1 MALTNTT
8 LRYGSVTR
16 GFHWLTALLV
26 LTLIPVAIIAE
37 ELPYETS
44 EQLARKAWLFSL
56 HKTLGITVFFVA
68 LLRIVWAISQP
79 KPAPLHADRKFE
91 TLLAETA
98 HWLLY
103 GSLVLSPLSG
113 WIHHASTS
121 GFAPIWW
128 PFGQSLPLVPKS
140 EYVAAVTGG
149 LHWVFGVVMIFTLLA
164 HIAGALKHHLI
175 DKDATLRRMLGRPAD
190 IPALIP
196 TSHGAAPILCAIAIW
211 AGTLALGSVL
221 GVYSEESETVASA
234 SLEDVV
240 SEWTVQNGEIA
251 ITVTQFGSE
260 VTGRFADWTAS
271 IDYDDNV
278 MTGLA
283 GSVAAVISIGSL
295 TLGSVTDQAMGPDF
309 FDVSTFPTA
318 TYTADLIKG
327 VDGFTAEGMLVI
339 KDQSAP
345 LSMPFSLLIEGDSAQ
360 MLASLTLDR
369 RTFGIGDNMDDESSL
384 AFDVGVDITLV
395 ATRTESSD

>member
-1 MALTNTT
+1 M
-8 LRYGSVTR
+8 
-16 GFHWLTALLV
+16 
-26 LTLIPVAIIAE
+26 
-37 ELPYETS
+37 
-44 EQLARKAWLFSL
+44 
-56 HKTLGITVFFVA
+56 
-68 LLRIVWAISQP
+68 
-79 KPAPLHADRKFE
+79 
-91 TLLAETA
+91 
-98 HWLLY
+98 
-103 GSLVLSPLSG
+103 
-113 WIHHASTS
+113 
-121 GFAPIWW
+121 
-128 PFGQSLPLVPKS
+128 
-140 EYVAAVTGG
+140 
-149 LHWVFGVVMIFTLLA
+149 
-164 HIAGALKHHLI
+164 
-175 DKDATLRRMLGRPAD
+175 
-190 IPALIP
+190 
-196 TSHGAAPILCAIAIW
+196 
-211 AGTLALGSVL
+211 
-221 GVYSEESETVASA
+221 
-234 SLEDVV
+234 
-240 SEWTVQNGEIA
+240 
-251 ITVTQFGSE
+251 
-260 VTGRFADWTAS
+260 TGRFADWTAS

>member
-79 KPAPLHADRKFE
+79 KPAPLHAD
-91 TLLAETA
+91 
-98 HWLLY
+98 
-103 GSLVLSPLSG
+103 LVLSPLSG